1 MELLIFH
8 MGGRELFGLSV
19 LEVREIMPV
28 NEVNRLPGSRKE
40 VMGCINVRGMTVPV
54 IDMAQV
60 LFPGREAAND
70 RMGIILDRE
79 KPYALSVPGV
89 HRIMKIDD
97 AVIAKMQSQDAS
109 SMVAGVI
116 NDDTGLIQVLNTD
129 RILKRAGVA

>member
-8 MGGRELFGLSV
+8 MGGRELFGLGV

-28 NEVNRLPGSRKE
+28 NGVNRLPGARKE
-40 VMGCINVRGMTVPV
+40 ITGCINVRGMTVPV

-60 LFPGREAAND
+60 LFPGREAVNE
-70 RMGIILDRE
+70 RMAIILDRE

-97 AVIAKMQSQDAS
+97 EIIAGMQSQSAS

-116 NDDTGLIQVLNTD
+116 NDETGLIQVLNAD
-129 RILKRAGVA
+129 RVLKRVGVF